1 MISEDFD
8 ISFEKEGLMR
18 SEKYLSSGEKSLCA
32 FCFRMALIDN
42 MYPDEKPFIILDDPF
57 VALDGTR
64 FERVKK
70 LLNKLSE
77 TFQIIYLT
85 CHESR
90 KL

>member
-8 ISFEKEGLMR
+8 ISFEKDGMMR

-32 FCFRMALIDN
+32 FCFRMALTDN
-42 MYPDEKPFIILDDPF
+42 LYEAEKPFIVLDDPF
-57 VALDGTR
+57 VFLDAEH

-70 LLNKLSE
+70 LISELSE
-77 TFQIIYLT
+77 RFQIIYFT

-90 KL
+90 TL